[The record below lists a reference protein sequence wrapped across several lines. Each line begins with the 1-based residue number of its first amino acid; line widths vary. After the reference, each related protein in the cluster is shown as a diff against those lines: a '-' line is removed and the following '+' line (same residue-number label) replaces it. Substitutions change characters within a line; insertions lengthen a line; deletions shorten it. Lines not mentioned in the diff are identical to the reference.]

1 MKYNKFVPIRH
12 LHNALFIGEHWT
24 VANIKPGLAYLP
36 SITLITI
43 SISGEEESTFH
54 SEVML
59 K

>member
-1 MKYNKFVPIRH
+1 MKYNTFIPIRH

-36 SITLITI
+36 SITLIAI
-43 SISGEEESTFH
+43 SISGEEKYTIH
-54 SEVML
+54 SGVIL